1 MEYIPKLFL
10 AIATVFL
17 FHGYCVIPQFM
28 YRFKEVLQL
37 MKRQKRDQAER
48 AFTKGYQAGID
59 GRSRSLCPH
68 ESGTARQQWLNGWR
82 ESRVDQWDGLNRMAQ
97 VQKLSNMQQFPTVQ

>member
-1 MEYIPKLFL
+1 
-10 AIATVFL
+10 
-17 FHGYCVIPQFM
+17 
-28 YRFKEVLQL
+28 
-37 MKRQKRDQAER
+37 MKRQKRDQTER

-68 ESGTARQQWLNGWR
+68 DSGTARQQWLNGWR

-97 VQKLSNMQQFPTVQ
+97 VQKLSNIQQTSAIH